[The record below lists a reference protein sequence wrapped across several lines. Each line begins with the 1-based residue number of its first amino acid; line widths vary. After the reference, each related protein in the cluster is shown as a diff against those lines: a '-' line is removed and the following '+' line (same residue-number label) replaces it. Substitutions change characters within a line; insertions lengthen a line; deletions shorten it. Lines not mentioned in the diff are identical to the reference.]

1 MQAMKKESPR
11 SVKSC
16 VSVLIVVIMLI
27 GSASFAV
34 AESTCIKKGDTYYVL
49 MHIPG
54 KNFTAKATDPKL
66 EAEYE
71 KHKAFMG
78 DLGAKGQ
85 ALIGGPFKW
94 KEGGG
99 MSVLNVKSM
108 EEVKAIAEEDPA
120 VKSGIYE
127 YAIYPWMP
135 VTVAKDCE

>member
-1 MQAMKKESPR
+1 MQAMKIKSPR
-11 SVKSC
+11 SRKLY
-16 VSVLIVVIMLI
+16 VSVLIVVIMLL
-27 GSASFAV
+27 GSATFIM
-34 AESTCIKKGDTYYVL
+34 AEPTCIKKGDTYYVL

-54 KNFTAKATDPKL
+54 KNFAAKATDPKL
-66 EAEYE
+66 KAEYE

-78 DLGAKGQ
+78 ALGAKGQ
-85 ALIGGPFKW
+85 ALIGGPFKR

-99 MSVLNVKSM
+99 MSVLTVKTM

-127 YAIYPWMP
+127 YVIYPWMP

>member
-11 SVKSC
+11 SKELYALVFI
-16 VSVLIVVIMLI
+16 VFIILLI
-27 GSASFAV
+27 SATYVTA
-34 AESTCIKKGDTYYVL
+34 ASTCIKKGDTYYVL
-49 MHIPG
+49 MHTPG
-54 KNFTAKATDPKL
+54 KNFAAKATDPNL

-78 DLGAKGQ
+78 ALGAKGQ

-99 MSVLNVKSM
+99 MSVLTVKTM
-108 EEVKAIAEEDPA
+108 EEAIAIADEDPA

-127 YAIYPWMP
+127 YTIYPWMP
-135 VTVAKDCE
+135 VNVAKDCE

>member
-1 MQAMKKESPR
+1 MMARLRRCIDK
-11 SVKSC
+11 
-16 VSVLIVVIMLI
+16 VVGTGAWCAAGAWTVMVFI
-27 GSASFAV
+27 
-34 AESTCIKKGDTYYVL
+34 
-49 MHIPG
+49 
-54 KNFTAKATDPKL
+54 KATDPKL
-66 EAEYE
+66 KAEYE

-78 DLGAKGQ
+78 ALGEKGQ

-99 MSVLNVKSM
+99 MSVLTVKTV
-108 EEVKAIAEEDPA
+108 EEVKAVAEEDPA